1 MSLNKTLD
9 RLFDEIRREAKR
21 NPDFAD
27 RLDAVLRLHDS
38 RRDVPDEVVEEIATP
53 VATPPPPA
61 GEVLSEAKRRGK
73 GASAQAPLSQPT
85 ARADS
90 SPPPKSQGD
99 FGQSQNAGRGA
110 AGGGGAVGAPA
121 PVTTKDEGAVD
132 APALNPV
139 GVYQRDGEEALV
151 AALEDLGLPALQA
164 MIAEHNLDPSGATAD
179 FDRDGLC
186 AHVLAQAKRRAER
199 DAKMFDY

>member
-21 NPDFAD
+21 NPEFAD

-53 VATPPPPA
+53 APAAPSKPAAKGKPAVKAEPPVAEVVLPPPA
-61 GEVLSEAKRRGK
+61 
-73 GASAQAPLSQPT
+73 P
-85 ARADS
+85 
-90 SPPPKSQGD
+90 
-99 FGQSQNAGRGA
+99 A
-110 AGGGGAVGAPA
+110 A
-121 PVTTKDEGAVD
+121 KDEGAVD
-132 APALNPV
+132 APELNPV
-139 GVYQRDGEEALV
+139 GVYQRDGEAALV

-186 AHVLAQAKRRAER
+186 AHVLAQAKRRSER